1 MEGKK
6 ATGSVEMLHLIM
18 DKGRGITYEKLGGKA
33 QRIEKLCNLERA
45 LIAE

>member
-18 DKGRGITYEKLGGKA
+18 DKGRGITYEKLGGKLSELRNCA
-33 QRIEKLCNLERA
+33 ILNVP
-45 LIAE
+45 